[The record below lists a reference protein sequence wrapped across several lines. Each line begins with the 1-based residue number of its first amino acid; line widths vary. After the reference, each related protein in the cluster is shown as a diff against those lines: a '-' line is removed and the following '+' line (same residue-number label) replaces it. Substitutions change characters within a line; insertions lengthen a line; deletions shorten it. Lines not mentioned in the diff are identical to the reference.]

1 MTTENNN
8 PGVSDPNP
16 DNKED
21 INATLLLDGKPDP
34 KPADAP
40 KDAPKDSVKVDVPDG
55 TEVAFE
61 PTGDV
66 GLDMALEFLG
76 KQGFGVEH
84 PAMVAA
90 GNGDFT
96 ILEALLAQKGVQG
109 WDRMIALGKAGM
121 ERIAGNQKAE
131 TAKTLDIVT
140 KAVGGAEEWGNIQKW
155 AAANATDEERAAIN
169 TQLNAGG
176 LSAKMAATYLA
187 DLYAKAN
194 NVNITPPDGA
204 TFKGNAP
211 QAAKASGPLSAAD
224 YTAAVNELHRKL
236 GGRMEGSPE
245 YAALGQRRLQAMR

>member
-1 MTTENNN
+1 MTDTTNQ
-8 PGVSDPNP
+8 PVSDPNP

-21 INATLLLDGKPDP
+21 VNATLLIGGKEDT
-34 KPADAP
+34 KPAEPAKTDP
-40 KDAPKDSVKVDVPDG
+40 VKVDAPADEV
-55 TEVAFE
+55 VAFE

-96 ILEALLAQKGVQG
+96 IIEALLAQKGVQG
-109 WDRMIALGKAGM
+109 WDKMVALGKAGL

-140 KAVGGAEEWGNIQKW
+140 KAVGGAEEWSAIQTW
-155 AAANATDEERAAIN
+155 AKANATDEERAAIN
-169 TQLNAGG
+169 SQLNAGG

-187 DLYAKAN
+187 DLYGRAN
-194 NVNITPPDGA
+194 NVNITPPDGT
-204 TFKGNAP
+204 TFKGDGP
-211 QAAKASGPLSAAD
+211 KLTSGPLTAAA

-245 YAALGQRRLQAMR
+245 YAALGQRRLAAMSR

>member
-1 MTTENNN
+1 MTDTSN
-8 PGVSDPNP
+8 PAVSDPNP
-16 DNKED
+16 GNEEVE
-21 INATLLLDGKPDP
+21 NTTLLIESKE
-34 KPADAP
+34 PASQEAP
-40 KDAPKDSVKVDVPDG
+40 KEPAKEPAKVEVPDG
-55 TEVAFE
+55 EAVTFE

-76 KQGFGVEH
+76 KQGFSVEH

-155 AAANATDEERAAIN
+155 AAANATPEERAAIN
-169 TQLNAGG
+169 AQLNAGG

-187 DLYAKAN
+187 DLYGKAN
-194 NVNITPPDGA
+194 NVNITPPDGS
-204 TFKGNAP
+204 TFKGGGEKP
-211 QAAKASGPLSAAD
+211 PSSTGPMSAKE
-224 YTAAVNELHRKL
+224 YTDAVNELHRRL
-236 GGRMEGSPE
+236 GGRMEESPE
-245 YAALGQRRLQAMR
+245 YASLNQRRMQAMR

>member
-1 MTTENNN
+1 MTDATNNV
-8 PGVSDPNP
+8 VSDPNP

-21 INATLLLDGKPDP
+21 VNTTLLIEPKDGAKPDAT
-34 KPADAP
+34 KEPAKEPAKVDAP
-40 KDAPKDSVKVDVPDG
+40 ANEV
-55 TEVAFE
+55 VAFE

-96 ILEALLAQKGVQG
+96 IIEALLAQKGVQG
-109 WDRMIALGKAGM
+109 WDKMIALGKAGM

-155 AAANATDEERAAIN
+155 AAANATDEERSAIN

-194 NVNITPPDGA
+194 NVNVTPPDGA
-204 TFKGNAP
+204 TFRGNAKP
-211 QAAKASGPLSAAD
+211 AVASNGPLDAAG
-224 YTAAVNELHRKL
+224 YTAAVAELHRKL

-245 YAALGQRRLQAMR
+245 YAALGQRRLAAMR